1 MLQRA
6 QSLLALAAIAG
17 CVAAGLTGMPFW
29 SFLLGGLCLSLISL
43 WDHEKLRPRFTAIGG
58 TGMLAMANLASAAD
72 NFLVAGAAWSLGA
85 VFRLVLQSV

>member
-1 MLQRA
+1 
-6 QSLLALAAIAG
+6 
-17 CVAAGLTGMPFW
+17 
-29 SFLLGGLCLSLISL
+29 L

>member
-1 MLQRA
+1 LQRA
-6 QSLLALAAIAG
+6 QHILAFTAIAG
-17 CVAAGLTGMPFW
+17 CVIAGLTGVPFW

-43 WDHEKLRPRFTAIGG
+43 WDHEKLRLRFTAIGA

-72 NFLVAGAAWSLGA
+72 NFLVAGVAWSLGA